1 MTDPRPMP
9 GDDGAMPEKY
19 FTGRRVNPWVNSV
32 QMVDAKGIRPLLLR
46 LDPAAK
52 SSTGFDWGHSGVGP
66 ARLALAICAAV
77 MNEADAQAH
86 HQDVKAMLIAPI
98 QSDRW
103 TLTADQVLS
112 VVQAVRAARAAAKRR
127 PRKTDR

>member
-1 MTDPRPMP
+1 
-9 GDDGAMPEKY
+9 MPEKY

-46 LDPAAK
+46 LDPSTQ
-52 SSTGFDWGHSGVGP
+52 SSTGFDWGHSGAGS

-77 MNEADAQAH
+77 MDEADALAH

-112 VVQAVRAARAAAKRR
+112 VVQAVQAAQAAAKRR
-127 PRKTDR
+127 PCEAD